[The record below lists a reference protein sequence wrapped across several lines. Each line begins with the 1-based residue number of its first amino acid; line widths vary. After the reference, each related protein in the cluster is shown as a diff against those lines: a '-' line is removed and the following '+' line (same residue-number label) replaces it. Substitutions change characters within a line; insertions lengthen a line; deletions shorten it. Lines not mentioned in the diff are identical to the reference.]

1 MVFNYIKLGKRV
13 RSLRKKRG
21 LTQMDLAESIDRA
34 TTYISYIE
42 NGRKSMSLDTFVAI
56 ANALHVSADE
66 LLKDSLD
73 TTVIVTNHELSSLL
87 EDCSEYERRVLTDVI
102 EATKA
107 TLRSNRPYYQRK

>member
-1 MVFNYIKLGKRV
+1 MVFNYIMLGKRI

-21 LTQMDLAESIDRA
+21 LTQMGLSETIDCAA
-34 TTYISYIE
+34 TYLSYIE
-42 NGRKSMSLDTFVAI
+42 NGRKSMSLATFVAI

-73 TTVIVTNHELSSLL
+73 TTVVVTNHELSSLL

-102 EATKA
+102 EATKT
-107 TLRSNRPYYQRK
+107 TLRSNRPYFLRK